1 MKKKKPSVILPIKDC
16 FVSAVERSSKN
27 SGVEAREFH
36 HQPAEQDKA
45 RS

>member
-1 MKKKKPSVILPIKDC
+1 MKKKKPLVILPIKDC